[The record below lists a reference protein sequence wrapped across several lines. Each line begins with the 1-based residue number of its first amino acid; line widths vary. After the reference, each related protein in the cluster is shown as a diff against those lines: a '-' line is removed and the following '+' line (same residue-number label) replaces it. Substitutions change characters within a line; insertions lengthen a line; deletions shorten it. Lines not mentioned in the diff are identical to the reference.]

1 MDSKSTKNYI
11 RRICIMANEEKVV
24 EVTEEVVEETVES
37 TEITTKE
44 AFKAI
49 GHNAKMAGQKIW
61 TKAKPKIKKAATV
74 GGVIVGAVGG
84 VIVGAA
90 VLMDKINGQNA
101 IEKQDDNWVDDD
113 LDVVDGEA
121 VVTETTAEEAG
132 TVETE
137 VADTNATE

>member
-1 MDSKSTKNYI
+1 
-11 RRICIMANEEKVV
+11 MANKKKIV
-24 EVTEEVVEETVES
+24 EVTEDVVEETVES

-61 TKAKPKIKKAATV
+61 TKAKPKIKKAA
-74 GGVIVGAVGG
+74 IVGG

-101 IEKQDDNWVDDD
+101 IEKQDDDWTDDTF
-113 LDVVDGEA
+113 DVVDGEA
-121 VVTETTAEEAG
+121 IVTETAAEGAD
-132 TVETE
+132 TVTNE
-137 VADTNATE
+137 VAETDATE

>member
-1 MDSKSTKNYI
+1 MDSKSTIFYI
-11 RRICIMANEEKVV
+11 RRICIMANENVNV

-61 TKAKPKIKKAATV
+61 TKAKPKLKKAA
-74 GGVIVGAVGG
+74 IVGG

-101 IEKQDDNWVDDD
+101 IEKQDDDWTDDT

-121 VVTETTAEEAG
+121 IVTETAAEETD
-132 TVETE
+132 TVTNE
-137 VADTNATE
+137 VAETNATE

>member
-1 MDSKSTKNYI
+1 
-11 RRICIMANEEKVV
+11 MANEEKNV
-24 EVTEEVVEETVES
+24 EVTETVVEETVVES
-37 TEITTKE
+37 TITTKE

-61 TKAKPKIKKAATV
+61 TKAKPKLKKAA
-74 GGVIVGAVGG
+74 IVGG

-101 IEKQDDNWVDDD
+101 IEKQDDDWTDDT

-121 VVTETTAEEAG
+121 IVTETAAEETDTA
-132 TVETE
+132 TNE
-137 VADTNATE
+137 VAETNATE

>member
-1 MDSKSTKNYI
+1 
-11 RRICIMANEEKVV
+11 MANEEKNV
-24 EVTEEVVEETVES
+24 EVTKEVVEETVES

-61 TKAKPKIKKAATV
+61 TKAKPKLKKAA
-74 GGVIVGAVGG
+74 IIGG

-90 VLMDKINGQNA
+90 VLMDKVNGQA
-101 IEKQDDNWVDDD
+101 IEKQDDDWVDDH

-121 VVTETTAEEAG
+121 IVTETAAEETDTA
-132 TVETE
+132 TNE
-137 VADTNATE
+137 VAETNATE

>member
-11 RRICIMANEEKVV
+11 RRICIMANEEKIV

-44 AFKAI
+44 ALKII

-61 TKAKPKIKKAATV
+61 TKAKPKIKKAAIV
-74 GGVIVGAVGG
+74 SGVIVGS
-84 VIVGAA
+84 A

-101 IEKQDDNWVDDD
+101 IEKQDDNWTDDT

-121 VVTETTAEEAG
+121 IVTETAAEGAD
-132 TVETE
+132 TVTNE

>member
-1 MDSKSTKNYI
+1 
-11 RRICIMANEEKVV
+11 MANEEKNV

-61 TKAKPKIKKAATV
+61 TKAKPKIKKAA
-74 GGVIVGAVGG
+74 IVGG

-121 VVTETTAEEAG
+121 VVTETAAEEAG

>member
-1 MDSKSTKNYI
+1 
-11 RRICIMANEEKVV
+11 MANEEKNV
-24 EVTEEVVEETVES
+24 EVTEEVVEETLES

-61 TKAKPKIKKAATV
+61 TKAKPKLKKAAIV
-74 GGVIVGAVGG
+74 GGVL
-84 VIVGAA
+84 VGAA

-101 IEKQDDNWVDDD
+101 IEKQDDNWVDDT

-121 VVTETTAEEAG
+121 IVTETAAEETDTA
-132 TVETE
+132 TNE
-137 VADTNATE
+137 VAETNATE